1 MTIGRLLVFFLFL
14 GAGYGVYQA
23 FLEFKARQKEER
35 NQWPSRVASVMTLHS
50 SKKLL
55 AGELKG
61 NQSSFLQ
68 LLYFCHQID
77 QDGYPLLETLKKGAS
92 IGGLDT
98 IEAPLLAAAVLDN
111 YNLARNTFGVFQDP
125 ANLLKLERGE
135 PPIAISP
142 GWEDELLVVGYK
154 LSPLLGAELSATLP
168 NMVIMPES
176 VRNMQTD
183 LTPPEAQTLNTQWL
197 GARLISP
204 ECSNAISEKIKLDS
218 DLR

>member
-1 MTIGRLLVFFLFL
+1 MGRILIILLFL
-14 GAGYGVYQA
+14 GAGYGTYQI
-23 FLEFKARQKEER
+23 FLDYKSKQKEER
-35 NQWPSRVASVMTLHS
+35 NQWPNKLSPIIALHT

-55 AGELKG
+55 AGELFG

-68 LLYFCHQID
+68 LLYLCHQID
-77 QDGYPLLETLKKGAS
+77 QDGYPLLDTLKRGAS
-92 IGGLDT
+92 LSGADAT
-98 IEAPLLAAAVLDN
+98 EAPLLAAAILDN
-111 YNLARNTFGVFQDP
+111 YNRARSNFGIFQDP

-135 PPIAISP
+135 PPTALSP

-154 LSPLLGAELSATLP
+154 ISPLLGAELSATLP

-183 LTPPEAQTLNTQWL
+183 LTPPEAQYLISLWL
-197 GARLISP
+197 GARMISP
-204 ECSNAISEKIKLDS
+204 ECSTAVTEKIKLDS